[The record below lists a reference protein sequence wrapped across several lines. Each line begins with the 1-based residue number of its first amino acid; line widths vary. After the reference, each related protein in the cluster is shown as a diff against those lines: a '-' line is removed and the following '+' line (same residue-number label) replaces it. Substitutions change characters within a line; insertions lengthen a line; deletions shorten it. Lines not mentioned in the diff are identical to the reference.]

1 MAECRGSKV
10 QREELSPPT
19 GILAGIPGPRRSGWG
34 ETQDFL
40 PSETKRQRL
49 GGACDFPPNRTGT
62 CSVFWALLSF
72 LELWD
77 LARGARWGGPWVTG
91 PHFSRAIAAQEAQQG
106 EPWAAALLQLS
117 AGLGPAPPSGVSHRC
132 SGRRWAQV
140 WGPLATQPAGSQGPA
155 FACWGCI
162 ISCYFILMDL
172 FYYSKIC
179 LLYTL
184 LKMLIFYFILLK
196 IILSFTLF
204 LYCFIITFCFILNL
218 I

>member
-91 PHFSRAIAAQEAQQG
+91 PHFSGAIAAQEAQQG

-117 AGLGPAPPSGVSHRC
+117 EGLGPAPPSGVSRRC
-132 SGRRWAQV
+132 SGAQMRASV
-140 WGPLATQPAGSQGPA
+140 GATSHT
-155 FACWGCI
+155 ACWEPGA
-162 ISCYFILMDL
+162 SLRLLGLYYFML
-172 FYYSKIC
+172 FYLNGFV
-179 LLYTL
+179 LLFKNL
-184 LKMLIFYFILLK
+184 
-196 IILSFTLF
+196 FTLYF
-204 LYCFIITFCFILNL
+204 T
-218 I
+218 